1 MIQVNNVLDNNND
14 FNNYV
19 WNSTS
24 VKDFYLS
31 FTSEEEANTIL
42 FTETIV
48 NEDSGS
54 ARILPPTAEG
64 YTVDVLGFTEQYPTQ
79 YLVNLTGADTNI
91 WEAYRPS
98 PPPEVPIRVFLR

>member
-31 FTSEEEANTIL
+31 FTSEDEANTIL
-42 FTETIV
+42 AE
-48 NEDSGS
+48 
-54 ARILPPTAEG
+54 TAEG
-64 YTVDVLGFTEQYPTQ
+64 YTVDVLGFTELYPTQ
-79 YLVNLTGADTNI
+79 YLVNLRGADTEI
-91 WEAYRPS
+91 WQAYQATPD
-98 PPPEVPIRVFLR
+98 PQVPLRVFA

>member
-1 MIQVNNVLDNNND
+1 MTD
-14 FNNYV
+14 Y
-19 WNSTS
+19 
-24 VKDFYLS
+24 YLS

-48 NEDSGS
+48 DEDSGS

-79 YLVNLTGADTNI
+79 YLVNLRGADTDV
-91 WEAYRPS
+91 WQAYQATPD
-98 PPPEVPIRVFLR
+98 PQIPIRVFA